1 MSDVTIV
8 GNAQNELESYAY
20 FPSIVYRIDKPEF
33 LESVK
38 EVSNEHLDKIEKD
51 LDDIY
56 PVKMT
61 GNFAN
66 DERLEPFCRFIGE
79 TAWNILNSQ
88 GYAMSEFNIGFSEM
102 WTQEHHK
109 HSLMEQHVHGFGI
122 QLVGFYFLDAP
133 EKCSRVLF
141 YDPRAG
147 KVQAN
152 LPEADMNNAS
162 PASNMINFEP
172 KEGLMLL
179 SNSYLPHAFGRHAAD
194 EPIRFVHFNIIAVPV
209 EPSQCEI
216 PTAEII

>member
-8 GNAQNELESYAY
+8 GDAQNELGSYVY
-20 FPSIVYRIDKPEF
+20 FPSIVYTIDKPEF
-33 LESVK
+33 LNVVK
-38 EVSNEHLDKIEKD
+38 EVSNEHLVKIEKD

-61 GNFAN
+61 GNFTN

-88 GYAMSEFNIGFSEM
+88 GYAMSEFNVSFSEM

-109 HSLMEQHVHGFGI
+109 HSLMEQHTHGFGV
-122 QLVGFYFLDAP
+122 QLVGFYFLDTP

-147 KVQAN
+147 KVQVN
-152 LPEADMNNAS
+152 LPEANMDNAT
-162 PASNMINFEP
+162 PASNIINFEP
-172 KEGLMLL
+172 KEGLMIL

-194 EPIRFVHFNIIAVPV
+194 EPIRFVHFNIVAVPV
-209 EPSQCEI
+209 EDIKCDLSEPV
-216 PTAEII
+216 II